1 MAYQNKYKATFATKS
16 GKTVYLY
23 LLEDGYTGDL
33 IEYQGV
39 HIDLQYL
46 PTSDDPFEP
55 IFASQLNIILDITD
69 DINDM
74 PNLVTLNDRKYNAQ
88 LFIDSDLEWQ
98 GWTLSDSVS
107 INYSTGRR
115 ELSFNAVDGLA
126 LLKDIPLPIPSSQ
139 NINTINKLLYY
150 ITTSLNLIDFPSNPN
165 LITVCSYYALGMDN
179 RDDDPAAEPFNQTY
193 LPYRTFIKDDEYISC
208 FDVLNNIIKSFAC
221 RLFQAGGKWWIVS
234 VNEFANINAYYTE
247 YDDAMTVVDSGTI
260 DTLSTIE
267 GYTGNTS
274 QLYFI
279 DNSQIKLL
287 RKGYNRVE
295 QTVDVQSAENYVS
308 NGTFKPYIGNE
319 AVNWDI
325 GYVSPATVT
334 LIDNPDYN
342 AATYRLVRPG
352 SSGTAYVEIQKASG
366 GSPASGPYLSGGV
379 VLDISWI
386 FRGQDLSAS
395 PRAVVYLH
403 ITDGTSDY
411 YWNGTA
417 WINGTISYINI
428 PAYTGASGDDVN
440 EYSFKTAITPIAGQ
454 LFFKIQIDAGT
465 GNFIAISDVKIQTVS
480 QISQIN
486 YFGYINTNKQYIKRI
501 DIPYGYDSPNGIY
514 PTELGVLMNDDG
526 TAAVSWYEQDD
537 ATTYSSLLLLLIQKY
552 MNIYGFNLINID
564 CNLSSFDTAN
574 GYLNGAKLFKADD
587 TDPAQINVSENS
599 YMLGNS
605 TINYTSDES
614 QATLIQISN
623 ELVEATIG
631 KTYIYNTII

>member
-1 MAYQNKYKATFATKS
+1 MAYQNKYKATYATKS
-16 GKTVYLY
+16 GALVELY
-23 LLEDGYTGDL
+23 LLEDGYTGDI

-55 IFASQLNIILDITD
+55 IYASQLNIILDITD

-74 PNLVTLNDRKYNAQ
+74 PNLVTLDDRKYNAQ
-88 LFIDSDLEWQ
+88 LYIDGSLQWQ
-98 GWTLSDSVS
+98 GWTLSDSVQ

-115 ELSFNAVDGLA
+115 DLSFNAVDGLG
-126 LLKDIPLPIPSSQ
+126 LLKDIPLPIPNTQ
-139 NINTINKLLYY
+139 NINTINSLLYY
-150 ITTSLNLIDFPSNPN
+150 LTTCLNLIAFPSNPN
-165 LITVCSYYALGMDN
+165 LKTVCSYYATGMND
-179 RDDDPAAEPFNQTY
+179 RDDSPSAEPFNQTY
-193 LPYRTFIKDDEYISC
+193 LPYRTFIRDGEYIPC
-208 FDVLNNIIKSFAC
+208 FEVVNNIVKSFGC

-247 YDDAMTVVDSGTI
+247 YLANMTVASSGTI
-260 DTLSTIE
+260 NTLSTIE
-267 GYTGNTS
+267 GYVGNTS

-287 RKGYNRVE
+287 RKGYNKVE
-295 QTVDVQSAENYVS
+295 QTVDVQSAENYAS
-308 NGTFKPYIGNE
+308 NGTFKPYTGNY

-325 GYVSPATVT
+325 GATPPNTVV
-334 LIDNPDYN
+334 LVDNPDYN
-342 AATYRLVRPG
+342 SAIYRLTRPT
-352 SSGTAYVEIQKASG
+352 STGTAYIAIEEASAG
-366 GSPASGPYLSGGV
+366 LPAVGPFLSGAV
-379 VLDISWI
+379 VIEVSWI
-386 FRGQDLSAS
+386 FRGQDLGTL
-395 PRAVVYLH
+395 PRGVVYLW
-403 ITDGTSDY
+403 ITDGTNTH

-417 WINGTISYINI
+417 WINGTITYMDV
-428 PAYTGASGDDVN
+428 PAYNGTSGDDVN
-440 EYSFKTAITPIAGQ
+440 EYSFKTAVTPIAGQ
-454 LFFKIQIDAGT
+454 LHFKFQLEAGT
-465 GNFIAISDVKIQTVS
+465 GSFAAISDFSIKTIS

-486 YFGYINTNKQYIKRI
+486 YFGYLTDTKQYAKQI
-501 DIPYGYDSPNGIY
+501 DIPYGFDSPNSIY
-514 PTELGVLMNDDG
+514 PTELGVLMLSDG
-526 TAAVSWYEQDD
+526 TAAGQWYEQGD

-574 GYLNGAKLFKADD
+574 GYLDGSKLFKADD

-605 TINYTSDES
+605 TINYTTDES

>member
-1 MAYQNKYKATFATKS
+1 MAYANKYKATFATKS

-23 LLEDGYTGDL
+23 LLEDGYTGSL
-33 IEYQGV
+33 VEYPGV

-46 PTSDDPFEP
+46 PTSDDAFEP
-55 IFASQLNIILDITD
+55 IYASQLNVVLDITD
-69 DINDM
+69 ALSDM
-74 PNLVTLNDRKYNAQ
+74 PSLVTLNDRKYNAQ
-88 LFIDSDLEWQ
+88 LYIDSSLQWQ

-126 LLKDIPLPIPSSQ
+126 LLKDIPLPIGAPQ
-139 NINTINKLLYY
+139 NTNSINSLLYY
-150 ITTSLNLIDFPSNPN
+150 LTTSLNLIAFPTNPN
-165 LITVCSYYALGMDN
+165 IKTVCSYYAVGMDN
-179 RDDDPAAEPFNQTY
+179 RTTHSYSEPFNQTF
-193 LPYRTFIKDDEYISC
+193 LPYRTFINNNVYISC
-208 FDVLNNIIKSFAC
+208 FDVISNIVKSFGC

-247 YDDAMTVVDSGTI
+247 YDSALGVVSSGTI
-260 DTLSTIE
+260 NTLSTIQ

-295 QTVDVQSAENYVS
+295 QSVKVESADNYVS
-308 NGTFKPYIGNE
+308 NGTFKPYTGNR
-319 AVNWDI
+319 ADNWDVNVVFP
-325 GYVSPATVT
+325 GTVT

-342 AATYRLVRPG
+342 SATYRLVRPG
-352 SSGTAYVEIQKASG
+352 SVGTAAIQIRLGAAG
-366 GSPASGPYLSGGV
+366 VPASGPFLSGGV

-386 FRGQDLSAS
+386 FRGQDLGTL

-403 ITDGTSDY
+403 ITDGTNDY
-411 YWNGTA
+411 YWDGNG
-417 WINGTISYINI
+417 WVNGTITYINI
-428 PAYTGASGDDVN
+428 PKYTGTSGDDVN
-440 EYSFKTAITPIAGQ
+440 SYSFKTSITPIAGQ

-465 GNFIAISDVKIQTVS
+465 GNFIAISDMKIKTTS
-480 QISQIN
+480 QISQID
-486 YFGYINTNKQYIKRI
+486 YFGYISTNKQYVKQIS
-501 DIPYGYDSPNGIY
+501 IPYGFDSPNGVY
-514 PTELGVLMNDDG
+514 PTELGVLMKSDG
-526 TAAVSWYEQDD
+526 SAAVQWYEQGDSF
-537 ATTYSSLLLLLIQKY
+537 TYSSLLLLLIQKY

-574 GYLNGAKLFKADD
+574 GYLDGSKLFKATD
-587 TDPAQINVSENS
+587 TDPAQINVSANS

-614 QATLIQISN
+614 QATLLQISN
-623 ELVEATIG
+623 DKVTATIG
-631 KTYIYNTII
+631 KTYTYNTII